1 MNSHV
6 FFSGRTFFVTKSANS
21 LRRLVIVVVGCVTI
35 AADVAGAGRDSLEAR
50 AVSVLEKNCLE
61 CHGGKLTRSGFDL
74 SSRESLLRGGES
86 AKTPIIPGQP
96 AESLLFR
103 KVSHT
108 AEPPMPYKRPKLS
121 DDDIALLGKWI
132 VAGAPYSQP
141 LLTEKDK
148 VHWSLRPLV
157 KPEPPK
163 VKESKW
169 ARTPVD
175 RFVLAKLEEKSLTHS
190 APADKA
196 TLLRRAY
203 FDLTGLPPTPRQQ
216 EEFLKDRSPGA
227 FAKVVD
233 ELLAS
238 PRYGERWARHWLD
251 VVHYADTHGHDQ
263 DAIRE
268 NAWPYRDYLI
278 QSLNADKPY
287 ARFVEEQLAGDILFP
302 ESPGAVAALGFIA
315 AGPWDESTLKDIRED
330 TIDRQMG
337 RYIDRD
343 DMVTTTMSTFASTT
357 AQCARCHNH
366 KFDPITQV
374 EYYNLQAVF
383 AGTDRA
389 DRTFDPDPKAVAERQ
404 SLLAQKALLDGKD
417 KTAID
422 VLITPAVEAELL
434 AWERS
439 FAGKTIAWTALDPVT
454 FTSANGAT
462 LAKQPDHSVLSSGTR
477 PERDTTTITTVAGL
491 TNITAVRV
499 EVLTDDSLPLKGPGR
514 QDNGNLHLT
523 EFRLLTP
530 TNPASPALAEVA
542 LQNPTADYNQ
552 PDWTIT
558 HALDRD
564 AKTAWGIYPQVG
576 KPHTASFE
584 LKRAIASKDG
594 TPLTFVLEQNHGGGH
609 LIGRVRLSVTDAPLP
624 IRLNPVPEA
633 IAQIFAVPMAHRT
646 AEQKREVA
654 SHVLRKQIDQRLAAL
669 PKERL
674 VYAGTSE
681 FTPIGSHKPAG
692 QPRAVHVLKRGDIHK
707 PGDPATPGALSCVPG
722 VPAQFAIADLNK
734 EGQRR
739 AALAKWLTHPN
750 HTLVWRSIV
759 NRVWHYH
766 FGRGI
771 VDTPNDFGRMGSAPT
786 HPELLDWLAVTFRDG
801 GGSLKQLHRLIL
813 NSATWQQSSD
823 HNARFAQT
831 DGGNA
836 LLWRMNRSRLDAES
850 VHDAVLHITGQLDLT
865 MGGPSVKQFSL
876 SPGIHVTPLID
887 YEKFDLDSAGGRRRS
902 VYRLIFRTLPDPFM
916 DAMDCADASQL
927 TATRNVSVT
936 ALQALAM
943 LNNRFMVRQS
953 EHFAERVGLPGK
965 SPEDQIA
972 AAYQLALGRAPTRSE
987 AEALTGYTR
996 RHGLANTC
1004 RLIFNSNEFI
1014 FVN

>member
-1 MNSHV
+1 MIRSPILSRRGFPRTAV
-6 FFSGRTFFVTKSANS
+6 FA
-21 LRRLVIVVVGCVTI
+21 LRLAMAGGMITLAG
-35 AADVAGAGRDSLEAR
+35 AAPAGRDSLEGR
-50 AVSVLEKNCLE
+50 ALAVLEKNCLE

-86 AKTPIIPGQP
+86 AQTPIVSGQP
-96 AESLLFR
+96 AESLLFG

-121 DDDIALLGKWI
+121 GADIELLRKWI
-132 VAGAPYSQP
+132 AAGAPYAQP

-175 RFVLAKLEEKSLTHS
+175 RFVLAKLEEKGLTPS

-203 FDLTGLPPTPRQQ
+203 FDLTGLPPTPQQQ
-216 EEFLKDRSPGA
+216 EEFFKDHSPEA
-227 FAKVVD
+227 FAKVID

-389 DRTFDPDPKAVAERQ
+389 DRTFDPDPKAATLRQ
-404 SLLAQKALLDGKD
+404 TLVAQKALLDGKD
-417 KTAID
+417 RTAID
-422 VLITPAVEAELL
+422 ALITPAIEAELM
-434 AWERS
+434 AWEKS
-439 FAGKTIAWTALDPVT
+439 FAGKTIRWTALDPVT

-462 LAKQPDHSVLSSGTR
+462 LTKQPDHSVLSGGTR
-477 PERDTTTITTVAGL
+477 PERDTTTITAVAGL

-542 LQNPTADYNQ
+542 LQNPSADYDQ
-552 PDWTIT
+552 PGWTIS
-558 HALDRD
+558 HAVDRD

-576 KPHTASFE
+576 KPHHASLE

-594 TPLTFVLEQNHGGGH
+594 VPLTFVLEQNHGGGH

-624 IRLNPVPEA
+624 IRLNPVPES
-633 IAQIFAVPMAHRT
+633 IAQIFSVPMAQRT
-646 AEQKREVA
+646 AGQKREVA
-654 SHVLRKQIDQRLAAL
+654 AHFLRKQIDQRLAAL
-669 PKERL
+669 PKKGL

-681 FTPIGSHKPAG
+681 FTPVGTHKPAG
-692 QPRAVHVLKRGDIHK
+692 KPRAVHVLKRGDIHK

-722 VPAQFAIADLNK
+722 VPAQFEIADLNK

-739 AALAKWLTHPN
+739 AALAKWLTHPDN
-750 HTLVWRSIV
+750 TLVWRSIV

-771 VDTPNDFGRMGSAPT
+771 VDSPNDFGRMGSAPT
-786 HPELLDWLAVTFRDG
+786 HPELLDWLAVTFREG

-813 NSATWQQSSD
+813 NSATWQQSSG
-823 HNARFAQT
+823 HNAKFAQT
-831 DGGNA
+831 DSSNA
-836 LLWRMNRSRLDAES
+836 MLWRMNCNRLDAES
-850 VHDAVLHITGQLDLT
+850 VHDAVLQITGQLDLT
-865 MGGPSVKQFSL
+865 MGGPSVRQFSL

-887 YEKFDLDSAGGRRRS
+887 YGKFDLDSAGGRRRS

-953 EHFAERVGLPGK
+953 EHFAERLGQLGK
-965 SPEDQIA
+965 TPPEQIA
-972 AAYQLALGRAPTRSE
+972 AAYQLALGRPPTKGE
-987 AEALTGYTR
+987 TEALADYAQ